1 MATTEQQITGV
12 PQMSAE
18 SQQLLSKMMV
28 HPPLIHVGKLKNKK
42 SKRLKK
48 GKQLPADLQD
58 HVQQLPADLQG
69 DKQHIIISYE
79 AKPRKNRKKKNKIK
93 FMGIKIDRK
102 KLKSRMKKN
111 GMRSS
116 FL

>member
-1 MATTEQQITGV
+1 MTTTDQHITGV
-12 PQMSAE
+12 PKTNEE
-18 SQQLLSKMMV
+18 SQQLLSKIMI
-28 HPPLIHVGKLKNKK
+28 HPPLINVGKLKTKK

-48 GKQLPADLQD
+48 GKLLPSDVQN
-58 HVQQLPADLQG
+58 HIQQLPTDLQG
-69 DKQHIIISYE
+69 DKQHVIISYE
-79 AKPRKNRKKKNKIK
+79 AKPSKNKKKKNKIK

-111 GMRSS
+111 GLRSS